1 MNSQEFTETFR
12 QHLPRVS
19 KYLAYR
25 VHANDI
31 EDLASKIFEIAWQKR
46 ESCPDGKELPWLY
59 KISGFVVSNHRRKV
73 TALTLSLFDTDATAP
88 SAEDLVIA
96 DLGIKQAWSQLTAK
110 DRAVLALAAYEQ
122 LNPSEIALALGISN
136 NAASIRLHRA
146 RKNFDALLKESE
158 EN

>member
-12 QHLPRVS
+12 QHLPKVS
-19 KYLAYR
+19 KYLTYR

-31 EDLASKIFEIAWQKR
+31 EDLASRIFEIAWQKR
-46 ESCPDGKELPWLY
+46 ANCPEGRELPWLY

-96 DLGIKQAWSQLTAK
+96 DLAIKQAWSQLSAK

-122 LNPSEIALALGISN
+122 LTTPEIALALGISN
-136 NAASIRLHRA
+136 NAASIRLRRA
-146 RKNFDALLKESE
+146 RKNFDELLKETE
-158 EN
+158 EH

>member
-1 MNSQEFTETFR
+1 MNSQQFTETFR
-12 QHLPRVS
+12 QFLPKVS
-19 KYLAYR
+19 QYLAYR

-31 EDLASKIFEIAWQKR
+31 DDLASRIFEIAWQKR
-46 ESCPDGKELPWLY
+46 KSCPDGKELPWLY

-73 TALTLSLFDTDATAP
+73 TAISLALFDTDATAP

-96 DLGIKQAWSQLTAK
+96 DLSIKQAWGKLEAK
-110 DRAVLALAAYEQ
+110 DRTVLALAAYEQ
-122 LNPSEIALALGISN
+122 LGAAEIALALGISN

-146 RKNFDALLKESE
+146 RKNFDSLLKEIE

>member
-1 MNSQEFTETFR
+1 MNSQEFTEIFR
-12 QHLPRVS
+12 QYLPKVS

-46 ESCPDGKELPWLY
+46 GFCPEGKELPWLY

-96 DLGIKQAWSQLTAK
+96 DLAIKQAWSQLSAK

-122 LNPSEIALALGISN
+122 LTTPEIARVLGISN

-146 RKNFDALLKESE
+146 RKTFDELVKETE